1 MAKTIDINSKGKKP
15 AKKKAAPKKENTVS
29 VEDFTGLIP
38 PVERTA
44 NGTFAKGHA
53 PLGPPAELKELRKR
67 LKGQISQL
75 LVDEFD
81 VFKNCM
87 AKLAVT
93 SPKAY
98 CKVYVDMMAYSLPK
112 ISTIAFGSDED
123 GAENSATALLK
134 SIAQYKD
141 NNKP

>member
-1 MAKTIDINSKGKKP
+1 MAAKKDSTKGKKP
-15 AKKKAAPKKENTVS
+15 AKKAASKKEVAVS
-29 VEDFTGLIP
+29 IDDFANLMP
-38 PVERTA
+38 PTERTA

-87 AKLAVT
+87 AVLAVK
-93 SPKAY
+93 SPKSY

-123 GAENSATALLK
+123 GTENSATALLK

-141 NNKP
+141 NSKQ

>member
-1 MAKTIDINSKGKKP
+1 MAAKKDNTKNKKP
-15 AKKKAAPKKENTVS
+15 AKKAASKKEVAVS
-29 VEDFTGLIP
+29 IEDFANLMP
-38 PVERTA
+38 PTERTA

-87 AKLAVT
+87 AVLAAK
-93 SPKAY
+93 SPKSY

-123 GAENSATALLK
+123 GTENSATALLK
-134 SIAQYKD
+134 SIAEYNK
-141 NNKP
+141 NNK

>member
-1 MAKTIDINSKGKKP
+1 MAAKKDSIKGKKP
-15 AKKKAAPKKENTVS
+15 AKKAASKKEVAVS
-29 VEDFTGLIP
+29 IDDFANLMP
-38 PVERTA
+38 PTERTA

-87 AKLAVT
+87 AVLAIK
-93 SPKAY
+93 SPKSY

-123 GAENSATALLK
+123 GTENSATALLK

-141 NNKP
+141 NSKQ